1 MTQVAIPR
9 STGSIF
15 RVFDSDGPLVGVA
28 FMDIGVYVTLLRTL
42 KTLLLVGD
50 AVKIV
55 IFVTFQVRSFN
66 SHENVNLGSSSQQLF
81 QIGRSI

>member
-42 KTLLLVGD
+42 KTLVGD